1 MRQPAALD
9 LSGIPAVDGHCHP
22 LVAESEEVS
31 RERFLDLFSEGRA
44 GTMRAHVAQTGYL
57 KRALRGLAD
66 GLGCAPTVEAVL
78 ERRRAGGPE
87 AARLRFTGSRI
98 TVWNSSK

>member
-22 LVAESEEVS
+22 LVAASEEVS

-44 GTMRAHVAQTGYL
+44 GMMRAHVAQTGYL

-66 GLGCAPTVEAVL
+66 GLGCAPT
-78 ERRRAGGPE
+78 AG
-87 AARLRFTGSRI
+87 
-98 TVWNSSK
+98 